1 MKKYESKNLGIT
13 LVALVITI
21 VILLILA
28 GISISTLTNTGIFQK
43 AKDAKENNRIASIEE
58 QINLWLLNNE
68 MDSYGNSKDFKDLE
82 DFTSDLVNNN
92 LLTEKERQE
101 VLTTGQ
107 ITLNGKS
114 IIFEKYN
121 YVSNKED
128 LEKIR
133 EEVNNGNSFKNE
145 KIILSQ
151 DIDLNGS
158 SENKDSWW
166 IPIGSNENQK
176 FFEGSFDGNNHI
188 ITNMYTEVSEGNEFI
203 SFISVI
209 RNSSIK
215 NLTVEGTII
224 LDGHDE
230 NGNDPAG
237 SGIVGVG
244 YGKCKI
250 INCKN
255 NVNVSKKN
263 VGRETTG
270 VLGCAYVNSDIT
282 IEKCVNAGT
291 IKGANAVGGIIG
303 TVYGTVIINDSYNQG
318 ELGSFDTPYVAG
330 IIARV
335 STLPDI
341 GTAKNVEIN
350 NSYNKGNLKTQRRAG
365 GIIAFCSSGTLTINN
380 SYNSGEIQV
389 ANADATSYLGGIV
402 GRTQQP
408 IEKCIISN
416 SYNIS
421 NIYSE
426 KQSKNIAT
434 GGILGG
440 NNSDNTTIINCYN
453 TGSLN
458 GDYTAGIAGFSA
470 GTVDK
475 NSYLQIINSYN
486 SGEIVGRKY
495 AGGITRESSYTKI
508 DVKNAYYLKADNLVG
523 IQNSKT
529 DESTSLT
536 EEYMKSED
544 FAKELNNN
552 ISNINMNISINNWKY
567 SNNNYPTF

>member
-1 MKKYESKNLGIT
+1 MKKYENKNLGIT

-188 ITNMYTEVSEGNEFI
+188 ITNIIYKRHKKLLNKKPNSR
-203 SFISVI
+203 
-209 RNSSIK
+209 RN
-215 NLTVEGTII
+215 
-224 LDGHDE
+224 
-230 NGNDPAG
+230 
-237 SGIVGVG
+237 
-244 YGKCKI
+244 
-250 INCKN
+250 
-255 NVNVSKKN
+255 
-263 VGRETTG
+263 
-270 VLGCAYVNSDIT
+270 
-282 IEKCVNAGT
+282 
-291 IKGANAVGGIIG
+291 
-303 TVYGTVIINDSYNQG
+303 
-318 ELGSFDTPYVAG
+318 
-330 IIARV
+330 
-335 STLPDI
+335 
-341 GTAKNVEIN
+341 
-350 NSYNKGNLKTQRRAG
+350 
-365 GIIAFCSSGTLTINN
+365 
-380 SYNSGEIQV
+380 
-389 ANADATSYLGGIV
+389 
-402 GRTQQP
+402 
-408 IEKCIISN
+408 
-416 SYNIS
+416 
-421 NIYSE
+421 
-426 KQSKNIAT
+426 
-434 GGILGG
+434 
-440 NNSDNTTIINCYN
+440 
-453 TGSLN
+453 
-458 GDYTAGIAGFSA
+458 
-470 GTVDK
+470 
-475 NSYLQIINSYN
+475 
-486 SGEIVGRKY
+486 
-495 AGGITRESSYTKI
+495 
-508 DVKNAYYLKADNLVG
+508 YYFRW
-523 IQNSKT
+523 T
-529 DESTSLT
+529 
-536 EEYMKSED
+536 
-544 FAKELNNN
+544 
-552 ISNINMNISINNWKY
+552 
-567 SNNNYPTF
+567 

>member
-1 MKKYESKNLGIT
+1 MKKYENKTLGIT

-21 VILLILA
+21 IILLILA
-28 GISISTLTNTGIFQK
+28 GISISALTNTGIFQK
-43 AKDAKENNRIASIEE
+43 AKEAKENNRIASIEE

-92 LLTEKERQE
+92 LVTEKERQE

-151 DIDLNGS
+151 DIDLKGS

-166 IPIGSNENQK
+166 IPIGSNENEK

-203 SFISVI
+203 SFISAI

-224 LDGHDE
+224 LDGNDE
-230 NGNDPAG
+230 NGNNPAG
-237 SGIVGVG
+237 SGIIGVG

-250 INCKN
+250 INCHNK
-255 NVNVSKKN
+255 VNVTKKAH
-263 VGRETTG
+263 GREVSG
-270 VLGCAYVNSDIT
+270 VLGCAYVDSDIT
-282 IEKCVNAGT
+282 IEKSSNTGEL
-291 IKGANAVGGIIG
+291 KGSNAVGGIIS
-303 TVYGTVIINDSYNQG
+303 TVYGKTTINECYNQG
-318 ELGSFDTPYVAG
+318 DLGSFDTLYVAG
-330 IIARV
+330 IIARIN
-335 STLPDI
+335 TLPDI
-341 GTAKNVEIN
+341 RTAKNVEIN

-365 GIIAFCSSGTLTINN
+365 GILAFCSSGTLTINN

-421 NIYSE
+421 NIYAE
-426 KQSKNIAT
+426 KQNKNIAT

-440 NNSDNTTIINCYN
+440 NTSDNATIINCYN
-453 TGSLN
+453 IGNLN
-458 GDYTAGIAGFSA
+458 GDSTAGIVGLSA
-470 GTVDK
+470 GTADE
-475 NSYLQIINSYN
+475 NSYMQIINSYN
-486 SGEIVGRKY
+486 SGTIVGRKY
-495 AGGITRESSYTKI
+495 AGGIARESSYTKI
-508 DVKNAYYLKADNLVG
+508 DVKNAYYLKVDNLVG

-536 EEYMKSED
+536 EEYMKSEE

-552 ISNINMNISINNWKY
+552 LSSIDMNINLNNWKY
-567 SNNNYPTF
+567 SNDNYPAF

>member
-1 MKKYESKNLGIT
+1 MKKQKNSGIT

-21 VILLILA
+21 IILLILA

-43 AKDAKENNRIASIEE
+43 AKEAKENNRIASIEE

-92 LLTEKERQE
+92 LLTEKERKE

-151 DIDLNGS
+151 DIDLKGS

-166 IPIGSNENQK
+166 IPIGSNENEK

-203 SFISVI
+203 SFISAI

-224 LDGHDE
+224 LDGNDE
-230 NGNDPAG
+230 NGNNPAG
-237 SGIVGVG
+237 SGIIGVG

-250 INCKN
+250 INCHNK
-255 NVNVSKKN
+255 VNVTKKAH
-263 VGRETTG
+263 GREVSG
-270 VLGCAYVNSDIT
+270 VLGCAYVDSDIT
-282 IEKCVNAGT
+282 IEKSSNTGEL
-291 IKGANAVGGIIG
+291 KGSNAVGGIIG
-303 TVYGTVIINDSYNQG
+303 TVYGKTTINECYNQG
-318 ELGSFDTPYVAG
+318 DLGSFDTLYVAG
-330 IIARV
+330 IIARIN
-335 STLPDI
+335 TLPDI
-341 GTAKNVEIN
+341 RTAKNVEIN

-365 GIIAFCSSGTLTINN
+365 GILAFCSSGTLTINN

-421 NIYSE
+421 NIYAE
-426 KQSKNIAT
+426 KQNKNIAT

-440 NNSDNTTIINCYN
+440 NTSDNATIINCYN
-453 TGSLN
+453 IGNLN
-458 GDYTAGIAGFSA
+458 GDYTAGIVGLSA
-470 GTVDK
+470 GTADE
-475 NSYLQIINSYN
+475 NSYMQIINSYN
-486 SGEIVGRKY
+486 SGTIVGRKY
-495 AGGITRESSYTKI
+495 AGGIARESSYTKI
-508 DVKNAYYLKADNLVG
+508 DVKNAYYLKVDNLVG

-536 EEYMKSED
+536 EEYMKSEE

-552 ISNINMNISINNWKY
+552 LSSIDMNINLNNWKY
-567 SNNNYPTF
+567 SNDNYPAF